1 MMSSPL
7 ANVIGP
13 SVTAPVAGLARLASP
28 SSSASSRGRFSV
40 GAVSEGGGGAAS
52 VAVASAAA
60 TGASATGAAACSVAA
75 ASTAAAS
82 ASVIGRGVD
91 GGVCGVE
98 GPRAL
103 QFGQQRV
110 TGRTN
115 RARERARARARETTH
130 GWCYGNEE

>member
-1 MMSSPL
+1 MFWSSVSSFRRRPKYLMMSSPL

-98 GPRAL
+98 GPGAL

-115 RARERARARARETTH
+115 
-130 GWCYGNEE
+130 